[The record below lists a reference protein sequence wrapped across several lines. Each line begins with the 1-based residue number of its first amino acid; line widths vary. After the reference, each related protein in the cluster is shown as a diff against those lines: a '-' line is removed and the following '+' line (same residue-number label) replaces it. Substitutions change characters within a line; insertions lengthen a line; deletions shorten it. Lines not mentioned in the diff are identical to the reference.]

1 MRALAR
7 PCSACRPDVLA
18 ARAAKLRGQPTATE
32 FRLWNALRC
41 RALGVEI
48 RRQVPVGKYILDFL
62 VPEVRL
68 AIEIDGPCHDRR
80 RHADE
85 RRDEALRRAGYRV
98 LRIQAEQ
105 VLEQLAVVLAKIEAE
120 IRALRESP

>member
-7 PCSACRPDVLA
+7 PCSACRPEVLA
-18 ARAAKLRGQPTATE
+18 ARAVQLRGQPTASE
-32 FRLWNALRC
+32 AYLWNALRG
-41 RALGVEI
+41 RALGAEI

-62 VPEVRL
+62 VPDVRL

-85 RRDEALRRAGYRV
+85 RRDAALRQAGYRV
-98 LRIQAEQ
+98 LRVEAED
-105 VLEQLAVVLAKIEAE
+105 VLQRLPVVLARIVAE
-120 IRALRESP
+120 MQALRGGP